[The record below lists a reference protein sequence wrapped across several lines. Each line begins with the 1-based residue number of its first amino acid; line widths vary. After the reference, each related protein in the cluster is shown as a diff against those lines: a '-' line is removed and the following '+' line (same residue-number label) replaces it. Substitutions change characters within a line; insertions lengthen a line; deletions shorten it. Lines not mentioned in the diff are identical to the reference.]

1 MLDYGHILNT
11 CLRIRTMR
19 KNKKLGCLS
28 LLLLSPVTMAM
39 QPLDDQSL
47 SATTGQDGLSIAV
60 NISKIDFD
68 QIAIIDKDG
77 FAKKGE
83 TALPTAALVMAKRLG
98 TSDTTGVD
106 FVRTF
111 NTNGTIQNSSTEL
124 LKAVID
130 TDAGTGTN
138 GAFANVALTFGSDVN
153 GIRIRPF
160 SLYMTPKDVISMI
173 SGSTYTRKSIFD
185 SGTTNYT
192 KDTSGNAYPIREL
205 LRSNSNIDIK
215 FMSTNK
221 PTMNLQLGASPQG
234 HLVMFGGA
242 IDSICGSTTAQPD
255 GCSFNLVSGTTG
267 AKFDLQMS
275 GKDAN
280 GFSLNGFYAGIE
292 AGAGSIPGAVVFG
305 NTGVSDKL
313 NLNLNNIKMGDEIPV
328 GSLNSN
334 IFNGLQ
340 NGSLGNIGAVGVSA
354 TNLKMRVSGM

>member
-28 LLLLSPVTMAM
+28 LLLLLSPVTMAM

-47 SATTGQDGLSIAV
+47 SATTGQDGLSIGV

-106 FVRTF
+106 FVQTF
-111 NTNGTIQNSSTEL
+111 NANGSIQNSSGEL
-124 LKAVID
+124 FKAVID
-130 TDAGTGTN
+130 SDGGTGTN
-138 GAFANVALTFGSDVN
+138 GAFANIALSLGSNVN

-160 SLYMTPKDVISMI
+160 SVYLVPNGVNAIS
-173 SGSTYTRKSIFD
+173 SLVGSTYTQQSIF
-185 SGTTNYT
+185 STGTTLKSTNI
-192 KDTSGNAYPIREL
+192 KEL
-205 LRSNSNIDIK
+205 LRVNNNIDVK
-215 FMSTNK
+215 FIANNK
-221 PTMNLQLGASPQG
+221 PRMNIQLGASPQG
-234 HLVMFGGA
+234 HLVSFGGA
-242 IDSICGSTTAQPD
+242 VDSVCASTTAQPN
-255 GCSFNLVSGTTG
+255 GCSFNLVSGSTG
-267 AKFDLQMS
+267 AKFDFQMS

-280 GFSLNGFYAGIE
+280 GFSLNGFYMGVE
-292 AGAGSIPGAVVFG
+292 SGAGVDPGAVVFG

-313 NLNLNNIKMGDEIPV
+313 
-328 GSLNSN
+328 SLNINNVWLGDTIPAASLN
-334 IFNGLQ
+334 PNMLNGLQ
-340 NGSLGNIGAVGVSA
+340 NGSIGNIGAVGISA